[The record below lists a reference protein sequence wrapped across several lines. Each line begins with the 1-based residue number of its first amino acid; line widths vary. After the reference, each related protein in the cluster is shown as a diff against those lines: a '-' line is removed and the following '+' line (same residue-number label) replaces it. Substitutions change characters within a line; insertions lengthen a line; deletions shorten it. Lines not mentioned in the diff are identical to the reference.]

1 MKPNEGEKGKKG
13 KHYNIRN
20 QPVCIYKHWRDALD
34 HRGVHVHSTI
44 YHLLMLIVKVYLHF
58 DDKIVAQVLNSTEKT
73 KLMPAMSHFVHK
85 QESKESIIMF
95 YVSAYEPG
103 LIRKA

>member
-1 MKPNEGEKGKKG
+1 MKPNEGKKG

-34 HRGVHVHSTI
+34 HHGVHVHSTI

-58 DDKIVAQVLNSTEKT
+58 DDKIVAQVLNSTEK
-73 KLMPAMSHFVHK
+73 HK
-85 QESKESIIMF
+85 INTCTPCHTLYINK
-95 YVSAYEPG
+95 
-103 LIRKA
+103 KAKKA